1 MCIKEKFD
9 WQLIKGIAII
19 IATLLLIGFIFDGG
33 DWFYKLPS
41 FFNG

>member
-1 MCIKEKFD
+1 MSIKEKFD

-19 IATLLLIGFIFDGG
+19 IAILLLIGFIFDSG

-41 FFNG
+41 FFKG